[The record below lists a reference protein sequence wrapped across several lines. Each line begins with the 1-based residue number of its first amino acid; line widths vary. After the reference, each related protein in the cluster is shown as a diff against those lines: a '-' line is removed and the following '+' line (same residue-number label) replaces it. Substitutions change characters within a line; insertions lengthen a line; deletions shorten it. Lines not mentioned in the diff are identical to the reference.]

1 MNMTAHGKAVKEIGG
16 ISYEISYLTGS
27 ESLRVFS
34 RIARLIG
41 PCIASFSSL
50 AKETDSG
57 GLISD
62 ILKHRKFKTAWTE
75 AVNNLSANLNEDE
88 IVSLAATLLKAVRRS
103 DLPTQAISLDND
115 FRGRT
120 KDMLILLKRLFP
132 IIFRMFFPQVA
143 TQKIRSKNRFQRR

>member
-1 MNMTAHGKAVKEIGG
+1 MSMEAYGKSVKVIGG
-16 ISYEISYLTGS
+16 ISYEIGYLTGS

-62 ILKHRKFKTAWTE
+62 ILKHRKFKAAWTE

-88 IVSLAATLLKAVRRS
+88 IVSLATTLLKAVRRS

-120 KDMLILLKRLFP
+120 KDMLILLKEVISHNFQDVFSAGGDP
-132 IIFRMFFPQVA
+132 EN
-143 TQKIRSKNRFQRR
+143 TQ